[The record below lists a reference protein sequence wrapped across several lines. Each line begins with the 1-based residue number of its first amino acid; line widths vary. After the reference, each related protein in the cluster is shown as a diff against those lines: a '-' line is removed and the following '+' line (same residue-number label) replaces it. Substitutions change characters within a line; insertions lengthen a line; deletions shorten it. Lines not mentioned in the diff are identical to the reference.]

1 MLKKYIRIALW
12 RRKMRFWQQCGKNF
26 AGSPKVSGL
35 FSGKDKKIY
44 FWQKFDSLQK
54 DHLHK
59 GNAFWETYQ
68 KFSKNSENLRLESL
82 KSYKKFCFSRE
93 PFSLKMTLCTRRSQ
107 FWQPCRDF
115 FPPKVRFFMPK
126 VQKSKKSTTLFVNTN
141 FF

>member
-1 MLKKYIRIALW
+1 MLRKYIRIAIW

-35 FSGKDKKIY
+35 FSGKDKK
-44 FWQKFDSLQK
+44 KFDRNLIHYKKIICTKEMRLSQ
-54 DHLHK
+54 
-59 GNAFWETYQ
+59 TYQ

-82 KSYKKFCFSRE
+82 KSYKKFCFIRE

-115 FPPKVRFFMPK
+115 FPPKVRFIMPK
-126 VQKSKKSTTLFVNTN
+126 VQKSKKVQLCL
-141 FF
+141 